1 MRMWIILAAISLA
14 PTGLTAATPC
24 DSCVTC
30 DAGACQSCNSCPSNC
45 VVCRCHQNLR
55 PVRVEQWCVTTEPLC
70 ISWCQLFSCFRKSS
84 DCSSSSCDS
93 SGCDSCAVDAPASR
107 RTRVRPK
114 NRLIRKTE
122 YRFIPIVEFLPEE
135 LENHDNCRG
144 NCHCD
149 ASQNVAGVNL
159 QSDPIIQL
167 PVPQVSD
174 NLPSKTE
181 VEQSGPTIHWLDTPA
196 PQEPIPLGMWTTDG
210 SHQGRDVTSP
220 PTVHW
225 ISGPPSRIDTNET
238 QDEKPIY
245 RVTDTVEPTLAPVID
260 GPR

>member
-1 MRMWIILAAISLA
+1 MRMWIILAAMSLA

-30 DAGACQSCNSCPSNC
+30 EAGACQNCNSCPTHC

-55 PVRVEQWCVTTEPLC
+55 PVRVEQWSVTSEPVC
-70 ISWCQLFSCFRKSS
+70 ISWCKLFSCFRKSS
-84 DCSSSSCDS
+84 GCSSSSCN
-93 SGCDSCAVDAPASR
+93 SCGVDAPACR
-107 RTRVRPK
+107 CTRIRPK

-122 YRFIPIVEFLPEE
+122 YRFIPIVEYFPEN
-135 LENHDNCRG
+135 LGHHG
-144 NCHCD
+144 NCHGNCHGN
-149 ASQNVAGVNL
+149 ASKNVAGVNL
-159 QSDPIIQL
+159 EGDPMTQL
-167 PVPQVSD
+167 PITQVTE
-174 NLPSKTE
+174 NRPPKTE
-181 VEQSGPTIHWLDTPA
+181 VEEAGPTIHWLDTPT

-210 SHQGRDVTSP
+210 SHQGRDVTNP